1 MASAPA
7 IEKGTPGMASG
18 ETEKAIA
25 DSEEE
30 EDKTPPREI
39 DISRLLYLLWSMYSS
54 EKCLCPNLLKYLSF
68 SLMLKFFFFFFLNR
82 YCH

>member
-1 MASAPA
+1 MASAPT

-18 ETEKAIA
+18 ETEKATA

-54 EKCLCPNLLKYLSF
+54 EKFLYPNLLKYLSF
-68 SLMLKFFFFFFLNR
+68 SLMFNKKNIFF
-82 YCH
+82 

>member
-39 DISRLLYLLWSMYSS
+39 DISRLLYFLLYAIHVVNVFVWEMFIS
-54 EKCLCPNLLKYLSF
+54 
-68 SLMLKFFFFFFLNR
+68 
-82 YCH
+82 

>member
-39 DISRLLYLLWSMYSS
+39 DISRLLYFLLYAIHVV
-54 EKCLCPNLLKYLSF
+54 NVF
-68 SLMLKFFFFFFLNR
+68 V
-82 YCH
+82 